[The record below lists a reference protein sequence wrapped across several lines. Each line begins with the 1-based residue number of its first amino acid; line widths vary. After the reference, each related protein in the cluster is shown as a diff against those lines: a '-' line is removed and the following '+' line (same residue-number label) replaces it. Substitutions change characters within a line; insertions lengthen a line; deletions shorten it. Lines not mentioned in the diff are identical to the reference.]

1 MGKTPA
7 RWRHGGLL
15 LCPSADGHP
24 PGLRFPQEAIPP
36 SAFHL
41 QVAGNETKWYVGVV
55 MKTAKPPARFHVVV
69 EAVDGLSV
77 EEQETLVA
85 VLNRRLAD
93 RRRAEL
99 AEDVREGRR
108 EFKRGALRPT
118 TPDKIMKE
126 IIS

>member
-1 MGKTPA
+1 
-7 RWRHGGLL
+7 
-15 LCPSADGHP
+15 
-24 PGLRFPQEAIPP
+24 
-36 SAFHL
+36 
-41 QVAGNETKWYVGVV
+41 
-55 MKTAKPPARFHVVV
+55 MKTAKPPSRFHVVV
-69 EAVDGLSV
+69 EAADGLSID
-77 EEQETLVA
+77 EQETLVA